1 MGYTRA
7 LIFENVLGLCRGS
20 ELADPFAAHD
30 HLFLRMLAAGM
41 PSHSRSFLGRSRSP
55 LDYSRSF
62 LGYSRTFLGYSR
74 SFLGRSRSPLGRS
87 ASPLGYSRTFL
98 GHSRSLLRLFKLKL
112 ASLKSVWVS
121 FLFQASFDTD
131 AICYAPPQR
140 SPILTIAFP
149 FVGACG
155 RCSCSTTS
163 TAQILKSKLYGVL
176 MQYISQH
183 QYLS

>member
-41 PSHSRSFLGRSRSP
+41 PSHSRSFLGRIWSP

-87 ASPLGYSRTFL
+87 RSPLGYSRTFL
-98 GHSRSLLRLFKLKL
+98 GHSRSLLRLFKLK
-112 ASLKSVWVS
+112 
-121 FLFQASFDTD
+121 
-131 AICYAPPQR
+131 